1 MYLKSFAHPSALCL
15 ETSAYSPGFFHGKIY
30 RHMVLFLRSS
40 GGAIMSGHSKWAGIK
55 HKKAKVDAQRGRV
68 FTKIIREITVA
79 ARVGGGDPGG
89 NPRLR
94 TAVLA
99 AKAVNMPAD
108 NIERAIK
115 KGTGE
120 LEGVSYEE
128 ITYEGYGPGGV
139 AVLVDL
145 VTDNKNRTVGEI
157 RKIFS
162 RHGGNLGESGCVA
175 FLFEKKGYIQVEAS
189 KVDEDRLLS
198 IVLDA
203 GAEDMQR
210 EESVFAVTTT
220 PKDFEKVREILVKGG
235 IPPLSAEITK
245 LPKST
250 VNLDGKHAE
259 QMLRLM
265 EEMEEHED
273 VQHVYANFDIPE
285 EIMAAMTA

>member
-1 MYLKSFAHPSALCL
+1 
-15 ETSAYSPGFFHGKIY
+15 
-30 RHMVLFLRSS
+30 
-40 GGAIMSGHSKWAGIK
+40 MSGHSKWAGIK

-79 ARVGGGDPGG
+79 ARVGGGDLGG

-108 NIERAIK
+108 NIDRAIK

-139 AVLVDL
+139 AVLVEV
-145 VTDNKNRTVGEI
+145 VTDNKNRIVGEI
-157 RKIFS
+157 RKLFS
-162 RHGGNLGESGCVA
+162 RHGGNLGEAGCVA
-175 FLFEKKGYIQVEAS
+175 FLFEKKGYIQVDAS
-189 KVDEDRLLS
+189 KVDEEKLMS
-198 IVLDA
+198 IALEA

-210 EESVFAVTTT
+210 EESLFAVTTV
-220 PKDFEKVREILVKGG
+220 PRDFERVRDAIVKGG
-235 IPPLSAEITK
+235 IQPLSAEITMH
-245 LPKST
+245 PKST
-250 VNLDGKHAE
+250 VKLEGKPAE
-259 QMLRLM
+259 QMIRLM
-265 EEMEEHED
+265 EELEEHDD

>member
-1 MYLKSFAHPSALCL
+1 
-15 ETSAYSPGFFHGKIY
+15 
-30 RHMVLFLRSS
+30 
-40 GGAIMSGHSKWAGIK
+40 MSGHSKWAGIK

-68 FTKIIREITVA
+68 FTKLIREMTVA
-79 ARVGGGDPGG
+79 ARVGGGDLGG

-94 TAVLA
+94 TAVQA

-120 LEGVSYEE
+120 LEGVTYEE

-139 AVLVDL
+139 AVLVEVL
-145 VTDNKNRTVGEI
+145 TDNKNRTVGEI
-157 RKIFS
+157 RKVFS

-175 FLFEKKGYIQVEAS
+175 FLFEKKGCIHVDAG
-189 KVDEDRLLS
+189 KVDEDKLMT
-198 IVLDA
+198 IALDA
-203 GAEDMQR
+203 GADDLQR
-210 EESVFAVTTT
+210 EESLFTVTAS
-220 PKDFEKVREILVKGG
+220 PRDFEKVRDKIVKSG
-235 IPPLSAEITK
+235 IQPLTAEITK

-250 VNLDGKHAE
+250 VKLEGKHAE

-265 EEMEEHED
+265 EELEEHDD

-285 EIMAAMTA
+285 EIMAALTA

>member
-1 MYLKSFAHPSALCL
+1 
-15 ETSAYSPGFFHGKIY
+15 
-30 RHMVLFLRSS
+30 
-40 GGAIMSGHSKWAGIK
+40 MSGHSKWAGIK

-108 NIERAIK
+108 NIERAVK

-120 LEGVSYEE
+120 LEGVTYEE

-139 AVLVDL
+139 AVLVEVL
-145 VTDNKNRTVGEI
+145 TDNKNRTVGEI

-175 FLFEKKGYIQVEAS
+175 FLFEKKGYIQVDAA
-189 KVDEDRLLS
+189 KVDEDKLMT
-198 IVLDA
+198 IALDA
-203 GAEDMQR
+203 GAEDLQR
-210 EESVFAVTTT
+210 EESLFAVTAA
-220 PKDFEKVREILVKGG
+220 PRDFEKVRDKIVKSG
-235 IPPLSAEITK
+235 IQTLTAEITK
-245 LPKST
+245 LPKSS
-250 VNLDGKHAE
+250 VKLEGKHAE

-265 EEMEEHED
+265 EELEEHDD

-285 EIMAAMTA
+285 EIMAALTA

>member
-1 MYLKSFAHPSALCL
+1 
-15 ETSAYSPGFFHGKIY
+15 
-30 RHMVLFLRSS
+30 
-40 GGAIMSGHSKWAGIK
+40 MSGHSKWAGIK
-55 HKKAKVDAQRGRV
+55 HRKAKVDAQRGRV

-99 AKAVNMPAD
+99 AKAVNMPSD
-108 NIERAIK
+108 NIDRAIK

-139 AVLVDL
+139 AVMVEV

-157 RKIFS
+157 RKLFS
-162 RHGGNLGESGCVA
+162 RHGGHLGEAGCVG
-175 FLFEKKGYIQVEAS
+175 FLFEKKGSIQIEAS
-189 KVDEDRLLS
+189 KVDEERLLS
-198 IVLDA
+198 IALEA
-203 GAEDMQR
+203 GAEDLQR
-210 EESVFAVTTT
+210 EESLFALTTA
-220 PKDFEKVREILVKGG
+220 PKAFEKVRDAILKSG
-235 IPPLSAEITK
+235 IQPLSAEITK

-250 VNLDGKHAE
+250 VKLDGKPAE

-265 EEMEEHED
+265 EELEEHDD

-285 EIMAAMTA
+285 EIMAAMSA

>member
-1 MYLKSFAHPSALCL
+1 
-15 ETSAYSPGFFHGKIY
+15 
-30 RHMVLFLRSS
+30 
-40 GGAIMSGHSKWAGIK
+40 MSGHSKWASIK
-55 HKKAKVDAQRGRV
+55 HKKAKVDAQRGRI
-68 FTKIIREITVA
+68 FTKLIREITVA

-94 TAVLA
+94 TAILA

-108 NIERAIK
+108 NIDRAVK

-120 LEGVSYEE
+120 LEGVTYEE

-139 AVLVDL
+139 AVLVEI
-145 VTDNKNRTVGEI
+145 VTDNKNRAVGEI

-175 FLFEKKGYIQVEAS
+175 FLFEKKGHLQVEAA
-189 KVDEDRLLS
+189 KVDEERLMT
-198 IVLDA
+198 IVLEA

-210 EESVFAVTTT
+210 EDSNFAIITA
-220 PKDFEKVREILVKGG
+220 PKDFEKVRDALVKAG
-235 IPPLSAEITK
+235 IKPLTAEVTK

-250 VNLDGKHAE
+250 VKLEGKHAE
-259 QMLRLM
+259 QMLHLM
-265 EEMEEHED
+265 EELEDHDD

-285 EIMAAMTA
+285 ELMAALTA

>member
-1 MYLKSFAHPSALCL
+1 
-15 ETSAYSPGFFHGKIY
+15 
-30 RHMVLFLRSS
+30 
-40 GGAIMSGHSKWAGIK
+40 MSGHSKWAGIK

-68 FTKIIREITVA
+68 FTKLIREITVA

-94 TAVLA
+94 TAIQA

-108 NIERAIK
+108 NIERAVK

-120 LEGVSYEE
+120 LEGVTYEE

-139 AVLVDL
+139 AVLVEVL
-145 VTDNKNRTVGEI
+145 TDNKNRTVGEI

-175 FLFEKKGYIQVEAS
+175 FLFEKKGYIQVDAA
-189 KVDEDRLLS
+189 KVDEDKLMT
-198 IVLDA
+198 IALDA
-203 GAEDMQR
+203 GAEDLQR
-210 EESVFAVTTT
+210 EESIFAVTSV
-220 PKDFEKVREILVKGG
+220 PKDFEKVRDTIAKSG
-235 IPPLSAEITK
+235 IQPLSAEITK
-245 LPKST
+245 LPKSS
-250 VNLDGKHAE
+250 VKLEGKHAE

-265 EEMEEHED
+265 EELEEHDD

-285 EIMAAMTA
+285 EIMAALTA

>member
-1 MYLKSFAHPSALCL
+1 
-15 ETSAYSPGFFHGKIY
+15 
-30 RHMVLFLRSS
+30 
-40 GGAIMSGHSKWAGIK
+40 MSGHSKWASIK

-68 FTKIIREITVA
+68 FTKLIREMTVA

-94 TAVLA
+94 TAIQA

-120 LEGVSYEE
+120 LEGVTYEE

-139 AVLVDL
+139 AVLVEV

-157 RKIFS
+157 RKAFS

-175 FLFEKKGYIQVEAS
+175 FLFEKKGYIQVDAS
-189 KVDEDRLLS
+189 KVDEDKLMT
-198 IVLDA
+198 IALDA
-203 GAEDMQR
+203 GAEDLQR
-210 EESVFAVTTT
+210 EESVFAVTSV
-220 PKDFEKVREILVKGG
+220 PKNFEKVRDTIVKSG
-235 IPPLSAEITK
+235 IQPLSAEITT

-250 VNLDGKHAE
+250 VNLEGKHAE

-265 EEMEEHED
+265 EELEEHDD

-285 EIMAAMTA
+285 EVMAALTA

>member
-1 MYLKSFAHPSALCL
+1 
-15 ETSAYSPGFFHGKIY
+15 
-30 RHMVLFLRSS
+30 
-40 GGAIMSGHSKWAGIK
+40 MSGHSKWAGIK

-79 ARVGGGDPGG
+79 ARVGGGDIGG

-94 TAVLA
+94 SAVLA

-120 LEGVSYEE
+120 LEGVHYEE
-128 ITYEGYGPGGV
+128 VAYEGYGPGGV
-139 AVLVDL
+139 AVLVEV

-157 RKIFS
+157 RKLFS
-162 RHGGNLGESGCVA
+162 RHGGNLGEAGCVA
-175 FLFEKKGYIQVEAS
+175 FLFEKKGYIQVDAS
-189 KVDEDRLLS
+189 KVDEDRLMS
-198 IVLDA
+198 IALEA

-210 EESVFAVTTT
+210 EESLFAVTTI
-220 PKDFEKVREILVKGG
+220 PRDFEGVRDAIVKGG
-235 IPPLSAEITK
+235 IQPLSAEITMH
-245 LPKST
+245 PKST
-250 VNLDGKHAE
+250 VKLEGRPAE

-265 EEMEEHED
+265 EELEEQDD

>member
-1 MYLKSFAHPSALCL
+1 
-15 ETSAYSPGFFHGKIY
+15 
-30 RHMVLFLRSS
+30 
-40 GGAIMSGHSKWAGIK
+40 MSGHSKWAGIK

-68 FTKIIREITVA
+68 FTKLIREMTVA

-94 TAVLA
+94 TAIQA
-99 AKAVNMPAD
+99 ARAVNMPAE

-120 LEGVSYEE
+120 LEGVTYEE

-139 AVLVDL
+139 AVLVEVL
-145 VTDNKNRTVGEI
+145 TDNKNRTVGEI
-157 RKIFS
+157 RKVFS

-175 FLFEKKGYIQVEAS
+175 FLFEKKGYIQVDAA
-189 KVDEDRLLS
+189 KVDEDKLMT
-198 IVLDA
+198 IALDV
-203 GAEDMQR
+203 GAEDLQH
-210 EESVFAVTTT
+210 EESLYAVTAA
-220 PKDFEKVREILVKGG
+220 PKDFEKVRAKIVKSG
-235 IPPLSAEITK
+235 IQPLSAEITM

-250 VNLDGKHAE
+250 VKLEGKHAE

-265 EEMEEHED
+265 EELEDHDD

-285 EIMAAMTA
+285 EIMAALTA